1 MTFEEY
7 KAFWLEKP
15 EHYKSTDTE
24 ILDWYENGIIIYWA
38 SNIKTKELI
47 EISSGRRSK
56 SFSSD
61 ELRENGS
68 IYRKMLLYK
77 KEQDKLR
84 KMKADF

>member
-56 SFSSD
+56 SFSID

-68 IYRKMLLYK
+68 IYSKMLLYK

-84 KMKADF
+84 KIKADF

>member
-47 EISSGRRSK
+47 EISSGRSSK
-56 SFSSD
+56 SFSVD
-61 ELRENGS
+61 ELRENGY